1 MSDVAAAPEL
11 IVSITPFL
19 VSIPTAADL
28 IGRSVS
34 FIYYAIADGKIAAVK
49 SDKDLGRRRFAARVR
64 SQPAACEDQADLP
77 APAAPKE
84 AKSEVT

>member
-1 MSDVAAAPEL
+1 MSDVAATPEP

-49 SDKDLGRRRFAARVR
+49 SDTRTLVVVDSLRAYAASLPPAKIKPIYQPPQRLRR
-64 SQPAACEDQADLP
+64 Q
-77 APAAPKE
+77 K
-84 AKSEVT
+84 AK